1 MTLEIL
7 NVEQGTPEWHDAR
20 RGLVTASA
28 VGKLLTP
35 TLKVANN
42 DTSRAITHQLVAERL
57 TGNTDPTYPSR
68 DMERGTFDEP
78 AARAVYNDEIAPVVE
93 CGFMVITTD
102 TGHRIGYSPDGLVG
116 TEGLIEIKSR
126 LQKAQLE
133 TILTNQIPPE
143 NMAQLQ
149 CGLLVTGRA
158 WIDYVSYCSGMP
170 LWTKRVLPDP
180 DWHTAIL
187 EAVDTFEERARLIT
201 EDYAKKTAGLPETI
215 RIPELEEM
223 RL

>member
-1 MTLEIL
+1 MLTIH
-7 NVEQGTPEWHDAR
+7 NFEQGTPEWHDAR

-35 TLKVANN
+35 TLKTANN
-42 DTSRAITHQLVAERL
+42 EASRGLTHQLVAERL
-57 TGNTDPTYPSR
+57 TGNTDPTYPSK

-93 CGFMVITTD
+93 CGFMILTTD
-102 TGHRIGYSPDGLVG
+102 AGHRIGYSPDGLVG
-116 TEGLIEIKSR
+116 DDGLIEIKSR
-126 LQKAQLE
+126 LQKNHLA
-133 TILTNQIPPE
+133 TILSNEIPAE

-149 CGLLVTGRA
+149 CGLLVSGRS
-158 WIDYVSYCSGMP
+158 WVEYVSFCSGMP
-170 LWTKRVLPDP
+170 LWTKRVEPDP
-180 DWHTAIL
+180 EWHTALL

-201 EDYAKKTAGLPETI
+201 DDYTKKTAGLPETI

-223 RL
+223 RF